1 MILFGGF
8 ALFFLALTLTISI
21 LTFGTGTIPMLA
33 LSTLIYNSVF
43 GALTAGL
50 GIGVFAFTAL
60 FFKNCVSYF
69 ISKNEKNLEALSET
83 ENSLPDNIENESG
96 KSVHKNKMRRS
107 KSLIN
112 LSDISNQTNEEKP
125 QTACENFK
133 STEVDKT

>member
-1 MILFGGF
+1 
-8 ALFFLALTLTISI
+8 
-21 LTFGTGTIPMLA
+21 MLA

-43 GALTAGL
+43 GTLTAL
-50 GIGVFAFTAL
+50 FGVGFFTSIVL

-112 LSDISNQTNEEKP
+112 LSDISKQTDREKP
-125 QTACENFK
+125 QTTGKNFK
-133 STEVDKT
+133 TTQVDEI